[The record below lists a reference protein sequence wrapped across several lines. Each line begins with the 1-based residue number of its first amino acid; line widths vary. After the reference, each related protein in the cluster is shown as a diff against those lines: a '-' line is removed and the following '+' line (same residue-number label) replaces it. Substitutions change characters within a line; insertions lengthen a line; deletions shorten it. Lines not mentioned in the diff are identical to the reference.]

1 MTSSLNLHNGKNSL
15 DGLFEC
21 FIETLY
27 SKHTAIAFDTDANQK
42 LEFKAYLLTAVVP
55 ITTVATGL
63 GYSQEDP
70 DFTSGSTDDKCH
82 KIIMSMTHKIEF
94 IQSLNRD
101 NDLQLLVLLHHFA
114 NQKLQK
120 IKHNLLT
127 YHHMTDLYNK
137 MVHDC

>member
-1 MTSSLNLHNGKNSL
+1 MVKTVWMTYLNISLK
-15 DGLFEC
+15 
-21 FIETLY
+21 LY
-27 SKHTAIAFDTDANQK
+27 STHTAIAFDTDANRK
-42 LEFKAYLLTAVVP
+42 LEFKAYLFTAIVP
-55 ITTVATGL
+55 VTTVATGL

-82 KIIMSMTHKIEF
+82 NIIMSIIHKIEF

-101 NDLQLLVLLHHFA
+101 DDLRLLVLTHRFA

-127 YHHMTDLYNK
+127 YHHMTDLYLK
-137 MVHDC
+137 WSMTVKCIVW

>member
-1 MTSSLNLHNGKNSL
+1 MASVSNLFHGENTL
-15 DGLFEC
+15 DDLFEC

-27 SKHTAIAFDTDANQK
+27 STHTAISFDTDANRK
-42 LEFKAYLLTAVVP
+42 LEFKCYLLTAIAP

-63 GYSQEDP
+63 GYTQEDP

-82 KIIMSMTHKIEF
+82 KVITSMIQKIEF
-94 IQSLNRD
+94 IQSLKRD
-101 NDLQLLVLLHHFA
+101 DDFQLLVLLHRFA
-114 NQKLQK
+114 NHKLQK